1 MSQRIELRTICR
13 ALDLN
18 IFYLRLDAFLVG
30 GTSRQFLAL
39 ATITVS
45 RD

>member
-13 ALDLN
+13 ALDLSV
-18 IFYLRLDAFLVG
+18 FYLSLEAFLVG
-30 GTSRQFLAL
+30 GTSKWFLAL